1 MPEEY
6 PQVSLQNDSQM
17 RIRDMEE
24 KQRLLKERV
33 ILIGQNLVS
42 TKEEILE
49 NLIMLKK
56 MAFETREEQIKM
68 KEFLQRLAQQS
79 DELARKEELLILQR
93 QLDLMRNSRGNE

>member
-56 MAFETREEQIKM
+56 MVFETREEQIKM

-93 QLDLMRNSRGNE
+93 QLDLIRNSRGNE